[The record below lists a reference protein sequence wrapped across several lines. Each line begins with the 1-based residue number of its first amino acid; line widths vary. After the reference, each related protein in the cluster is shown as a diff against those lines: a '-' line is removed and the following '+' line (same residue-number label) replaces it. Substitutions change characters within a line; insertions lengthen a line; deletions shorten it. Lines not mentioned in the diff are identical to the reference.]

1 MSQALDLAFK
11 HQERAYLSEL
21 MEVKARARLALNDI
35 VGAEQGF
42 RCAITTA
49 QTLGIVP
56 AQIIATS
63 ELARLLNQSQRKAEA
78 VALLSSILKNIDS
91 QLAPPFVNRAIQ
103 LLAELD
109 KAE

>member
-1 MSQALDLAFK
+1 
-11 HQERAYLSEL
+11 

-42 RCAITTA
+42 RCAIATA